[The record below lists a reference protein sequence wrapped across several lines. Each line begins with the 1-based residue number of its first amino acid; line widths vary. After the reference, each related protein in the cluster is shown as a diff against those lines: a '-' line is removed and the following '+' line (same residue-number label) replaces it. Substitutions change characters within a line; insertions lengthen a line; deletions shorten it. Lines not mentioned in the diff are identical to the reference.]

1 MSESAPPWRNG
12 RESRSET
19 GALGAHLSADI
30 PASLKA
36 ALDEETARTGRST
49 SAVVTAALAQ
59 YLERPIHT
67 VFQVSTSGALV
78 AGVYDREVSVQ
89 ALLEHGNFGLG
100 TFADLDGEMVVLEGH
115 VYQIQGSGR
124 VTEAARDAGAPFAV
138 VTWFKPE
145 TEVSISSVLSFR
157 DLQARCDE
165 FRRSGNIFYALRL
178 DGHFKRV
185 RTRAVNP
192 PQPGTRLVDAAKVQ
206 SEFTFTHID
215 GSLVGLWSPGFAS
228 AFSVAGYHFHFL
240 SADRQHGGHLLEL
253 EAEALQLKIEAL
265 TSFHLALPE
274 SETFLRADLGKN
286 TAAELAYAE
295 QAH

>member
-1 MSESAPPWRNG
+1 VPQ
-12 RESRSET
+12 
-19 GALGAHLSADI
+19 LLADL

-36 ALDEETARTGRST
+36 ALDEETERSGRST
-49 SAVVTAALAQ
+49 TSVVTAALAQ

-89 ALLEHGNFGLG
+89 TVLEHGNFGLG
-100 TFADLDGEMVVLEGH
+100 TFANLDGEMVIVDGH
-115 VYQIQGSGR
+115 VYQIQGSGL

-145 TEVSISSVLSFR
+145 TDVSVASVGSLR
-157 DLQARCDE
+157 DLEARCDE
-165 FRRSGNIFYALRL
+165 FRRSGNIFYAVRL
-178 DGHFKRV
+178 DGHFNRV

-192 PQPGTRLVDAAKVQ
+192 PQPGTRLVDAAKAQ
-206 SEFTFTHID
+206 SEFTFAAID

-240 SADRQHGGHLLEL
+240 SADRQHGGHLLDVR
-253 EAEALQLKIEAL
+253 ADTLQLKVEAL
-265 TSFHLALPE
+265 TKFHLALPE
-274 SETFLRADLGKN
+274 SEAFLKADLSKN
-286 TAAELAYAE
+286 TAEELAYAE